1 MSLTA
6 ENWRDALVAFSFF
19 KFILMTSILIEL
31 TVSSTFS
38 ENSMLNCSI
47 VKRIAYDVQ
56 QRSLRVAL
64 GSGGAIPTTA

>member
-1 MSLTA
+1 
-6 ENWRDALVAFSFF
+6 
-19 KFILMTSILIEL
+19 
-31 TVSSTFS
+31 
-38 ENSMLNCSI
+38 MLNCSI